1 MDLAGALVD
10 FFKIQRWNYNATL
23 GSDGKLLRGMFDVV
37 FGESLLLKKWRIYTI
52 IIYKREC

>member
-10 FFKIQRWNYNATL
+10 FIKIQRWNYNATL

-37 FGESLLLKKWRIYTI
+37 FGESLLLKKWRIYDI
-52 IIYKREC
+52 Q